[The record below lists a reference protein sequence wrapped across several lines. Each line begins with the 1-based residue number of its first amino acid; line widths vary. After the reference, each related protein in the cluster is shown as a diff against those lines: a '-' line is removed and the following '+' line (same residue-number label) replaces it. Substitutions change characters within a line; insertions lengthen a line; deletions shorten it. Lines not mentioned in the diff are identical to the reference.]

1 MWFFSAP
8 VAVCVGH
15 EQHLGDATAPFPSTR
30 AWTASSEEVPSL
42 PAVALYLVSREAGLG
57 VKREVI
63 FVWEVA

>member
-8 VAVCVGH
+8 VVVCVGH
-15 EQHLGDATAPFPSTR
+15 EQHLGDATAPFPS
-30 AWTASSEEVPSL
+30 SSEEVPSL